1 MQVILVSKSQLF
13 TCYAK
18 NDKMKKPLFNPFANS
33 NLMMLTIMTT
43 TTVNICTTLTT
54 YQALLLG
61 PHLVPTVTEADD
73 RHIMMTLTVAPRWRS
88 CFSKPGNSG
97 CLDFALN
104 H

>member
-1 MQVILVSKSQLF
+1 
-13 TCYAK
+13 
-18 NDKMKKPLFNPFANS
+18 MKKPLFNHLCKQQPDDADHN
-33 NLMMLTIMTT
+33 NNDNGEHLH
-43 TTVNICTTLTT
+43 NPT

-73 RHIMMTLTVAPRWRS
+73 RHMMMTPHTAPRWQS

-97 CLDFALN
+97 SLDFALN